1 MSDKIG
7 HIEKASV
14 AQVGLDNSD
23 KKEETSGGV
32 FSSII
37 DGKNK
42 AIKGFVNNKGMFVGI
57 ILVFIVILAFTTN
70 INFTATTEII
80 RLSLVVFIFMFCSY
94 SMYVNCA
101 DSGTR
106 AGKNTSLYTKTKA
119 EYDAIKK
126 RIVAGNNQIYLGDF
140 CRWYIENE
148 LQHARKD
155 VLESVGIDYQEYQK
169 RWVGAD
175 KKTIKSNNEL
185 SKREKDAIISANEIK
200 PVKLT
205 QEMLLKRERGNKR
218 RAPLGVSPKAKR
230 RTKYSIKLITTVS
243 TSIFTCMLALDV
255 ISNPSWATFA
265 ELCIKLLFVVLSG
278 FTGYKMG
285 YENITIDTVDY
296 ILDQTDL
303 LVQFEEYLE
312 TFLKTNAVE
321 GSCNE
326 EAMGEVCKPFE
337 NINQPAERQD

>member
-1 MSDKIG
+1 MSEKIG
-7 HIEKASV
+7 HIEKANATQSQGQGQFV
-14 AQVGLDNSD
+14 AESKNDNE
-23 KKEETSGGV
+23 KTNGV
-32 FSSII
+32 FASII

-42 AIKGFVNNKGMFVGI
+42 AVKGFVNNKGAFVGI
-57 ILVFIVILAFTTN
+57 ILIFIVILAFTTN
-70 INFTATTEII
+70 INFTATTELI

-106 AGKNTSLYTKTKA
+106 AGKNTSLYTSTKA

-126 RIVAGNNQIYLGDF
+126 RIVDGNNQIYLGDF
-140 CRWYIENE
+140 CRWYIDNE
-148 LQHARKD
+148 LKHARTD
-155 VLESVGIDYQEYQK
+155 ILQSVGIDYEEYQK
-169 RWVGAD
+169 QWVSAD
-175 KKTIKSNNEL
+175 KQTIKKNENL
-185 SKREKDAIISANEIK
+185 SEREKDAIISANEIK

-230 RTKYSIKLITTVS
+230 RTKYSIKLVTTVS

-285 YENITIDTVDY
+285 YENVTIDTVDY

-312 TFLKTNAVE
+312 KMFESISVE
-321 GSCNE
+321 GESNE
-326 EAMGEVCKPFE
+326 EVME
-337 NINQPAERQD
+337 